1 MKFSKRSFI
10 VLFACAFVVSGVYA
24 ETDFLKKKTKKKSQ
38 TTAVQSV
45 DNQEKGELRNESQL
59 VFAITP
65 EIPDEITFCGQ
76 LIDLRKTNMRE
87 RYDREMLAMMYMHSY
102 TMLIMKRANRY
113 FPVIE
118 PILKANGVPD
128 DMKYLACIES
138 GLDSRAL
145 SVSGAIG
152 MWQFM
157 PGTARDFG
165 LEVNDEVDER
175 YDVEKETVAACNYLK
190 NAYEKYGDWASAAA
204 SYNIGTARITKELD
218 RQQETTSLNLWL
230 VEQTS
235 RYVFRIMTC
244 KEFMANP
251 QKYGFNLKKE
261 FLYMPNVCKDTIVT
275 GKVANWIDFAKG
287 QGISFY
293 DLKNYNSWI
302 RSDSLINE
310 NGKAY
315 KVAIPLNESLYFD
328 KKNITVHQK
337 NWVIDED

>member
-1 MKFSKRSFI
+1 MKFTKKSII
-10 VLFACAFVVSGVYA
+10 VLFAGAFFASGVYA
-24 ETDFLKKKTKKKSQ
+24 ETDFLKKKPKKKAN
-38 TTAVQSV
+38 TTEVQPEV
-45 DNQEKGELRNESQL
+45 NPEKGEQREDSPYL
-59 VFAITP
+59 FAVTP
-65 EIPDEITFCGQ
+65 EIPDEITFCGE

-87 RYDREMLAMMYMHSY
+87 RFDREMLAMMYMHSY

-118 PILKANGVPD
+118 PILKENGLPD

-157 PGTARDFG
+157 PATARDFG
-165 LEVNDEVDER
+165 LEVTDEVDER
-175 YDVEKETVAACNYLK
+175 YDVEKETVAACDYLK
-190 NAYEKYGDWASAAA
+190 NAYKKYGDWASAAA
-204 SYNIGTARITKELD
+204 SYNIGTARITKELE
-218 RQQETTSLNLWL
+218 RQQETSSLNLWL

-235 RYVFRIMTC
+235 RYVFRILAC

-261 FLYMPNVCKDTIVT
+261 LLYMPYVCKDTIVT
-275 GKVANWIDFAKG
+275 GKVANWVDFAKG

-293 DLKNYNSWI
+293 DLKNHNSWI
-302 RSDSLINE
+302 RSDSLVNE
-310 NGKAY
+310 KGKAY
-315 KVAIPLNESLYFD
+315 KVAIPLTESLYFD